1 MGGEVL
7 EANQEEHMST
17 IDIQSQIEAGR
28 KTMERSLDDGRGMEM
43 PEVPPAVIAAG
54 IVSAV
59 VAVGVIGWL
68 LFRSRQRR
76 PLIQRLQ
83 AAIPGSVRDLP
94 TGLQSR
100 IRRAK

>member
-1 MGGEVL
+1 M
-7 EANQEEHMST
+7 ANQEEDMST
-17 IDIQSQIEAGR
+17 IDIQDQIAAGR
-28 KTMERSLDDGRGMEM
+28 KTIERSLDDMRSMEM
-43 PEVPPAVIAAG
+43 PEVPPAVVAAG
-54 IVSAV
+54 VVAAV

-68 LFRSRQRR
+68 VFRSRQRR

-83 AAIPGSVRDLP
+83 DAIPGPVRDLP